1 MTMGRPQRFET
12 RGASADRTLSDG
24 NARLIESLR
33 GGLIVSCQA
42 RAEHPL
48 RDPGVIARLAECAAL
63 GGAVA
68 VRVNS
73 PQDIRAVLERCSL
86 SIIGLHKVPLG
97 HRNVITPTLALA
109 RGLVEAGA
117 NIIAIDFT
125 HESPGDPAELADAIH
140 QELGRLVMADVSTVD
155 EGLAAWASGVD
166 FVGTTLAGYTQAQ
179 LPTPDEPNL
188 NLVEKLSEAGV
199 RVVAEGRYRCQKD
212 LAAAFDR
219 GAWAVVVGGAI
230 TDPVAITSRLV
241 RATPGARRESP

>member
-212 LAAAFDR
+212 LAGAFDR

>member
-125 HESPGDPAELADAIH
+125 HESPGDPAGLADAIH